1 MKIPVKILCTIFF
14 SILTIPDV
22 LALPNCPSD
31 LSAMWDNCHGTFIW
45 SNGDK
50 YFGEWKSNMTHGK
63 GKFTYANGDEY
74 VGLLKDN
81 LKHGLGK
88 YTYSNGDEYEGEWK
102 DNSKYGLGEYIHANG
117 DEYVGE
123 WKDNLKHGHGE
134 YTHANGDEYVGL
146 WKDDLKHG
154 LGTYT
159 WSNGDEYV
167 GLWKDGI
174 QYDGDTKNQLDNQ
187 KLGKSLNELWNRVFK
202 NDKSVKNLEIEDSKM
217 KLTPTPI
224 EKDFLDA
231 LYGGKSLRKLF
242 NVEIINFDGFF
253 ETDTIYYAEVKAI
266 IEEKKL
272 PEELRKSIYRSFL
285 RENGASFSEAHILA
299 ESMGILSIFNIVGAI
314 SASLPFLTS

>member
-1 MKIPVKILCTIFF
+1 M
-14 SILTIPDV
+14 
-22 LALPNCPSD
+22 
-31 LSAMWDNCHGTFIW
+31 
-45 SNGDK
+45 
-50 YFGEWKSNMTHGK
+50 
-63 GKFTYANGDEY
+63 
-74 VGLLKDN
+74 
-81 LKHGLGK
+81 
-88 YTYSNGDEYEGEWK
+88 
-102 DNSKYGLGEYIHANG
+102 YGLGEYIHANG

-134 YTHANGDEYVGL
+134 YTHA
-146 WKDDLKHG
+146 
-154 LGTYT
+154 
-159 WSNGDEYV
+159 NGDEYV

-231 LYGGKSLRKLF
+231 LYGGKALRKLF
-242 NVEIINFDGFF
+242 NVKIINFDGFF

-299 ESMGILSIFNIVGAI
+299 ETIEILSIFNNGLNMFIDGSDTKNSDI
-314 SASLPFLTS
+314 NMQKTLTAALRFGKGKNKWIYIPDEKVSIETNETYNTDFQGWVDKYSNF